1 MKYSTLLRYLG
12 DVMPY
17 EVRRKSSNEWLLPT
31 LVGAGLGIAAGVG
44 LGMLVAPAPGTET
57 RRQLSEGASRMKD
70 RAREAASKA
79 KERVS
84 ELQHSLENGVASSS
98 SYLDD
103 ARS

>member
-1 MKYSTLLRYLG
+1 MNYSTLLRYFG
-12 DVMPY
+12 DALPY
-17 EVRRKSSNEWLLPT
+17 EVRRKSSTEWLLPT

-44 LGMLVAPAPGTET
+44 LGMLLAPAPGVET

-70 RAREAASKA
+70 RARVAASKA

-84 ELQHSLENGVASSS
+84 ELQHSLENGVSNS

-103 ARS
+103 AQS

>member
-12 DVMPY
+12 DVLPY

-44 LGMLVAPAPGTET
+44 LGMVFAPAAGVET
-57 RRQLSEGASRMKD
+57 RRQLSEGASRVKD

-79 KERVS
+79 KERVA
-84 ELQHSLENGVASSS
+84 EIQHSLENGVSNSA
-98 SYLDD
+98 YLDD
-103 ARS
+103 AHS